1 MDNTLISRAVVQ
13 SEFRSAADL
22 VDRVSGGAGPGGLK
36 AVAPTGIETITITIP
51 EAEDRVS
58 ILGDK
63 LTVERL
69 GATDTY
75 TQPGRAI
82 ADISHVRIEYW
93 PGLSVKPTRKTR

>member
-1 MDNTLISRAVVQ
+1 MLPVDEIFELVVD
-13 SEFRSAADL
+13 SAF
-22 VDRVSGGAGPGGLK
+22 V
-36 AVAPTGIETITITIP
+36 GIREPDP
-51 EAEDRVS
+51 EIYE
-58 ILGDK
+58 